1 MVPMIYSLDI
11 RAFETGELDFLW
23 MVAFRD
29 RESSRILSGCSR
41 ILSGCRLSILFGHK
55 KSQRSKV
62 VKLLRFPWYSSKR
75 HSLILESI
83 CLNTR
88 STNIHSMP
96 IMCLVLSQGLTIEQ

>member
-29 RESSRILSGCSR
+29 RESSRILSGCH
-41 ILSGCRLSILFGHK
+41 LSILFGHK
-55 KSQRSKV
+55 KSQRSNV

-83 CLNTR
+83 CLNMR

-96 IMCLVLSQGLTIEQ
+96 ILSLVLSQW

>member
-29 RESSRILSGCSR
+29 RESSGILSGCP
-41 ILSGCRLSILFGHK
+41 LSILFGHK
-55 KSQRSKV
+55 KSQRPKV

-75 HSLILESI
+75 RSLIPDSI
-83 CLNTR
+83 CLNMH

-96 IMCLVLSQGLTIEQ
+96 IMSLMLSQGLTIEQ